1 MKVRVVCNFQ
11 TFRFE
16 DVLRL
21 GIEPKRVR
29 IETADGQVTELPFDH
44 AYGLATVVVFEEI
57 MRRAYGPHE

>member
-16 DVLRL
+16 DVRRL

-44 AYGLATVVVFEEI
+44 AYGLAVVVVFED
-57 MRRAYGPHE
+57 RRVHGSHA